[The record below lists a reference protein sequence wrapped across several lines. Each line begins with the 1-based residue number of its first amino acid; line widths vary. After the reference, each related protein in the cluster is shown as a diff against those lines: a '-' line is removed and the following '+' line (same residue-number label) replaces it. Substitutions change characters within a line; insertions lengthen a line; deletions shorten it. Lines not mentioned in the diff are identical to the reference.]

1 MTIEHNV
8 VKIIQMM
15 ANDAAALKAGKRRA
29 ARILRIIAR
38 VIGIIVAVFF
48 LVMLIG
54 DIEMAIS
61 SQGFGGFTSEW
72 LFIIIPLI
80 IALGAFIYAW
90 WREFLGGILLLVGFL
105 LLSFSPSV
113 HSIFYRENPQFYAGM
128 FYFAAPFLVAGVLFI
143 IASRLDRSGADLK
156 REDITG

>member
-1 MTIEHNV
+1 MDDNV
-8 VKIIQMM
+8 TT
-15 ANDAAALKAGKRRA
+15 LKAGKYRA

-72 LFIIIPLI
+72 LFIIVPLI

-90 WREFLGGILLLVGFL
+90 WRELLGGILLLVGYL

-113 HSIFYRENPQFYAGM
+113 HSLVYKAEPQFYAGM
-128 FYFAAPFLVAGVLFI
+128 FYFALPFLVAGVLFI
-143 IASRLDRSGADLK
+143 IASRLDKGQ
-156 REDITG
+156 T